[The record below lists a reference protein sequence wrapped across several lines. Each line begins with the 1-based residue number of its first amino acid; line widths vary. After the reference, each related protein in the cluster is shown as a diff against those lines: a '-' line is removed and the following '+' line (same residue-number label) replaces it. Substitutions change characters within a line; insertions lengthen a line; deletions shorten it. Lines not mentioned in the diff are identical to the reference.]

1 MPTAHI
7 GSSDSVTQGLPHS
20 TLYPLC
26 SQHDHTVG
34 LAGFSSKRITF
45 V

>member
-7 GSSDSVTQGLPHS
+7 GSSDSLKQGLQHS
-20 TLYPLC
+20 TLYSVF
-26 SQHDHTVG
+26 SQHDHVVG